1 VILFNYPSADTPSD
15 RKAYELYFPRASDEL
30 YDIEKNLGPVR
41 MVVVL
46 TDNKLATKI
55 EDP

>member
-1 VILFNYPSADTPSD
+1 LFNYPSADTPSD